1 LRGKPFAGTQCQ
13 EFSTVM
19 NSSMNSI
26 ALQDRDPSTFGPLP
40 MAPHSEGSTTSE
52 GDSVPREETSESYSD
67 DDEDQAAADAF
78 DGVLESAVRA
88 LQDRWNGA
96 IDHGK
101 GLVTQNLSLLSAG
114 QLLPPN
120 VDTPIAPSLPM
131 SSFNVGQPLAIAL
144 NPMQLQQLPPHLAA
158 PAYAANGITQ
168 GAVGPHDEA
177 SRAAQAVAAVT
188 STRTPKASTAAAAAA
203 AQAASQLMHA
213 EAEAGSDARDSTG
226 RPTNP
231 GYQRKTWSAE
241 EDAAIHSL
249 IAQHGTR
256 WRAIAPHLAGR
267 SDDSVRNRW
276 KRISE
281 ERGLKVH
288 DAAPVAQHSA
298 TPTVKATPK
307 QSASAGARSSW
318 SRSEDQA
325 IVNAV
330 REFGPRWC
338 SVATCL
344 PQRTEQAVRNRWNR
358 LQQRARVQ
366 ARALSL
372 RRSAAGSMGP
382 PPAMERLEQQQQ
394 AACV

>member
-1 LRGKPFAGTQCQ
+1 MTVYVEAAEEATTVLLFWASFGLVCLWYLLFSLPVVVDDLLKWEHEHGRVEDSAGWQLAVVHLRVTLHLSLVLQLLKPVGC
-13 EFSTVM
+13 
-19 NSSMNSI
+19 NYYG
-26 ALQDRDPSTFGPLP
+26 PSAPLP
-40 MAPHSEGSTTSE
+40 
-52 GDSVPREETSESYSD
+52 
-67 DDEDQAAADAF
+67 
-78 DGVLESAVRA
+78 
-88 LQDRWNGA
+88 
-96 IDHGK
+96 
-101 GLVTQNLSLLSAG
+101 
-114 QLLPPN
+114 
-120 VDTPIAPSLPM
+120 
-131 SSFNVGQPLAIAL
+131 
-144 NPMQLQQLPPHLAA
+144 
-158 PAYAANGITQ
+158 
-168 GAVGPHDEA
+168 
-177 SRAAQAVAAVT
+177 
-188 STRTPKASTAAAAAA
+188 
-203 AQAASQLMHA
+203 

-241 EDAAIHSL
+241 EDAAIQRL

-281 ERGLKVH
+281 ERGLKMH

>member
-1 LRGKPFAGTQCQ
+1 MNPVCSIDLELRNP
-13 EFSTVM
+13 
-19 NSSMNSI
+19 
-26 ALQDRDPSTFGPLP
+26 RTFGPLP
-40 MAPHSEGSTTSE
+40 MAPPSEASSPRSE
-52 GDSVPREETSESYSD
+52 GDSIAPREETSESYTD
-67 DDEDQAAADAF
+67 DDEDQAAADVF

-88 LQDRWNGA
+88 LQDRWTGA

-101 GLVTQNLSLLSAG
+101 GLVAQNFSMLSAG
-114 QLLPPN
+114 QLLPPH
-120 VDTPIAPSLPM
+120 VDTPISSSLPIAPFHIGQLPAPSALTQL
-131 SSFNVGQPLAIAL
+131 QPLRPAFAPFAL
-144 NPMQLQQLPPHLAA
+144 PAQVNQAVMQRM
-158 PAYAANGITQ
+158 
-168 GAVGPHDEA
+168 VGPLDEA
-177 SRAAQAVAAVT
+177 SRAAQAAAAVT

-213 EAEAGSDARDSTG
+213 EAEAGSDARDSAG

-281 ERGLKVH
+281 ERGLKVP
-288 DAAPVAQHSA
+288 DSAPTGQQAQQPSA

-307 QSASAGARSSW
+307 QSASTGARSSW

-372 RRSAAGSMGP
+372 RRAAAGLGGSPMGA
-382 PPAMERLEQQQQ
+382 PPAMIEMHQ
-394 AACV
+394 AACA

>member
-1 LRGKPFAGTQCQ
+1 MCSGAR
-13 EFSTVM
+13 SR
-19 NSSMNSI
+19 SSICVS
-26 ALQDRDPSTFGPLP
+26 SCG
-40 MAPHSEGSTTSE
+40 
-52 GDSVPREETSESYSD
+52 
-67 DDEDQAAADAF
+67 
-78 DGVLESAVRA
+78 RA
-88 LQDRWNGA
+88 TA
-96 IDHGK
+96 
-101 GLVTQNLSLLSAG
+101 S
-114 QLLPPN
+114 
-120 VDTPIAPSLPM
+120 
-131 SSFNVGQPLAIAL
+131 
-144 NPMQLQQLPPHLAA
+144 
-158 PAYAANGITQ
+158 
-168 GAVGPHDEA
+168 A

-281 ERGLKVH
+281 ERGLKVP
-288 DAAPVAQHSA
+288 DSAPVVQHSA
-298 TPTVKATPK
+298 TPIVKATPK
-307 QSASAGARSSW
+307 QSASTGARSSW

-372 RRSAAGSMGP
+372 RRAAAGSMGP
-382 PPAMERLEQQQQ
+382 PPAVERLEQYQQGV
-394 AACV
+394 AGC

>member
-1 LRGKPFAGTQCQ
+1 
-13 EFSTVM
+13 M
-19 NSSMNSI
+19 
-26 ALQDRDPSTFGPLP
+26 
-40 MAPHSEGSTTSE
+40 
-52 GDSVPREETSESYSD
+52 PREETSESYSD

-78 DGVLESAVRA
+78 DSVLESAVSA

-101 GLVTQNLSLLSAG
+101 GLVSQNLSFLSAG
-114 QLLPPN
+114 QMLPPN
-120 VDTPIAPSLPM
+120 VDTPISPSLPM
-131 SSFNVGQPLAIAL
+131 SSFNPGQPLALAL
-144 NPMQLQQLPPHLAA
+144 NPMQLQQLPLALA
-158 PAYAANGITQ
+158 SPAYIAHGITQ
-168 GAVGPHDEA
+168 GVMGPHDEA

-213 EAEAGSDARDSTG
+213 EAEAGSDGRDSTG
-226 RPTNP
+226 RPTNL
-231 GYQRKTWSAE
+231 GYPSEAAGEVLQQMLVGCPPPPRAERKTWSAE

-281 ERGLKVH
+281 ERGLKVP
-288 DAAPVAQHSA
+288 DSAPVVQHSA

-307 QSASAGARSSW
+307 QSSSTGARSSW

-372 RRSAAGSMGP
+372 RRAAAGSMGP
-382 PPAMERLEQQQQ
+382 PPAVERLEQYQQGV
-394 AACV
+394 AGC

>member
-1 LRGKPFAGTQCQ
+1 
-13 EFSTVM
+13 M
-19 NSSMNSI
+19 NPLEGI
-26 ALQDRDPSTFGPLP
+26 ALHERDPSTLGPPP
-40 MAPHSEGSTTSE
+40 MQSPSEGSAPSE
-52 GDSVPREETSESYSD
+52 GDSMPREETSESYSD
-67 DDEDQAAADAF
+67 YDEDQAAADAF

-88 LQDRWNGA
+88 LQDRWSGA

-101 GLVTQNLSLLSAG
+101 GLVSQNLSLLSAG

-120 VDTPIAPSLPM
+120 VDTPIVPSLPAA
-131 SSFNVGQPLAIAL
+131 SFNVGQPFAL
-144 NPMQLQQLPPHLAA
+144 NPMQLQPLPSALPA
-158 PAYAANGITQ
+158 PAYAAQGVTQ
-168 GAVGPHDEA
+168 GVVGAREEA
-177 SRAAQAVAAVT
+177 SRPPPAVSAVT

-281 ERGLKVH
+281 ERGLKVP
-288 DAAPVAQHSA
+288 DSAPTAQHSA
-298 TPTVKATPK
+298 ASAAKAAPK
-307 QSASAGARSSW
+307 QSAASGSRSSW

-372 RRSAAGSMGP
+372 RRAAAAASMGP
-382 PPAMERLEQQQQ
+382 PPAMEKLEPQKLEPQQQ